1 MAMADRKRGMRFLRR
16 NIYPLLL
23 CAVLLLSSVL
33 VVRQYLTNLSAHTE
47 RREDF
52 IALHQMGHAKLAE
65 HLYQVLILTFPKLS
79 DSALWQDVVRTAT
92 LVDGTT
98 YQLESLIWKYHVSVK
113 KELSRRTQAR
123 VARAL
128 KQSEQ

>member
-1 MAMADRKRGMRFLRR
+1 MRFVRR
-16 NIYPLLL
+16 NIYPLLF
-23 CAVLLLSSVL
+23 CAVLVLSSIL

-65 HLYQVLILTFPKLS
+65 HLYQVLIQTFPRLS
-79 DSALWQDVVRTAT
+79 DSALWQDADRTAM
-92 LVDGTT
+92 LVDPRTP
-98 YQLESLIWKYHVSVK
+98 QLESLIWKYHVSVK
-113 KELSRRTQAR
+113 NELARRTQAR
-123 VARAL
+123 VARVL